1 MPCLTK
7 TTICFGDEE
16 FLKMKVKMKKN
27 ILLLLAVCA
36 TVSLSAC
43 QNVKEQ
49 LGVGRNSPD
58 EFTVVKRAPL
68 TLPPEYNLRPPGE
81 GIVPPASDTSEQA
94 KAVLMGAPE
103 KTAEVGASEEI
114 LLQKMGTATADP
126 AIRMIIS
133 RENGY
138 IALQNQSVA
147 DKLIFWKEA
156 PPESELVPSPVV
168 NAQGEAARLKK
179 NQEEGKPVN
188 EGDVPVIEKKKST
201 IDRLF

>member
-1 MPCLTK
+1 
-7 TTICFGDEE
+7 
-16 FLKMKVKMKKN
+16 MKVNMKKN
-27 ILLLLAVCA
+27 IAVAVALCA
-36 TVSLSAC
+36 VVTLSGC

-68 TLPPEYNLRPPGE
+68 TLPPEYNLRPPAE
-81 GIVPPASDTSEQA
+81 GTVPPASETSEQA

-103 KTAEVGASEEI
+103 KTAAVGAGEEL

-126 AIRMIIS
+126 AIRMTIN

-147 DKLIFWKEA
+147 DKLIFWKDA

-168 NAQGEAARLKK
+168 NAEGEAARLKK
-179 NQEEGKPVN
+179 NQDEGKPVN

-201 IDRLF
+201 IDKLF